1 MNHALLNMK
10 LVKLVECSHCKAL
23 CEYDKE
29 QVTCWACAKVVVI
42 DEKTP
47 LTLGFKNTGAA
58 YTPYTSYI
66 KCPNCRNLLKL
77 GTTQCPD
84 CREELTEEY
93 AFASSYLELLK
104 TIACDN
110 ARTITSA
117 NTPTVVIMLAISVFV
132 FGFSI
137 ATGEVGLSYTVPF
150 LSVVP
155 LLMNVLWFYRFGRIP
170 DDDAEYLAAKR
181 GVRQALMYWVL
192 IFAAQVF
199 VLFLLIF
206 PH

>member
-1 MNHALLNMK
+1 MNHALLNIK

-23 CEYDKE
+23 CEYEKE
-29 QVTCWACAKVVVI
+29 RVTCWACATEVVV
-42 DEKTP
+42 DETTP
-47 LTLGFKNTGAA
+47 LTLGVKNTGAT
-58 YTPYTSYI
+58 YTPYTSFI
-66 KCPNCRNLLKL
+66 KCPNCRKLLKL
-77 GTTQCPD
+77 GTTTCPD

-110 ARTITSA
+110 ARTILSA
-117 NTPTVVIMLAISVFV
+117 NTPMTIMVLAISVGIY
-132 FGFSI
+132 GFSI
-137 ATGEVGLSYTVPF
+137 ATQEVGLAYLVPF
-150 LSVVP
+150 QSVVP
-155 LLMNVLWFYRFGRIP
+155 LVMSVLWFYRFGRIP
-170 DDDAEYLAAKR
+170 DDDAEYLEAKH
-181 GVRQALMYWVL
+181 GVGRALMYWAL